1 MEWVELLLPYAKSLG
16 AVTFAAVGNCW
27 GGYMVMRLS
36 SYAEFKAG
44 KHSIIAYSVIGWRA
58 PVVLQDKK
66 ESHQKILAS
75 FSRTK
80 IAPNF
85 FIFMSEGFL
94 LGFFQQLSSR
104 AHEN

>member
-16 AVTFAAVGNCW
+16 AVTFAAAGNCW

-58 PVVLQDKK
+58 PVFLQDRKK
-66 ESHQKILAS
+66 SPENFCFL
-75 FSRTK
+75 FCNSRSPGTLE
-80 IAPNF
+80 I
-85 FIFMSEGFL
+85 
-94 LGFFQQLSSR
+94 
-104 AHEN
+104 